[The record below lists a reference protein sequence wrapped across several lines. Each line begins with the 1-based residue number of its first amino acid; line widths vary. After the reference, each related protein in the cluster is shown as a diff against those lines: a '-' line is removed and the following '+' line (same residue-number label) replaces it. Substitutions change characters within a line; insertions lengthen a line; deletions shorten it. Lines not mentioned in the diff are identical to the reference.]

1 MRLRWIRNLVTGK
14 AMRKLLGVKKEASP
28 RPVTWKVRR
37 SAPYVRFVIPPCF
50 VCGNETDDVVMYNCS
65 SGGVRCLR
73 CFSKMER
80 GADEG

>member
-1 MRLRWIRNLVTGK
+1 MTSP
-14 AMRKLLGVKKEASP
+14 AMRKLLGPRVKKPS
-28 RPVTWKVRR
+28 RPITWIKVRR
-37 SAPYVRFVIPPCF
+37 DAPYVRFLVPACF
-50 VCGNETDDVVMYNCS
+50 VCGNKTDDVVMYNCS